1 MNIDTTSDTVNEC
14 TIYRWQLF
22 NLTNAKQLAIL
33 VTMWHIEKENTITIA
48 RSEEIENTSLAVED
62 AFSRLEEIINESPRQ
77 AWLLDV
83 SGISTVSS
91 IAIARLIAIVRRI
104 DINGG
109 NIAMINVH
117 PFVSSVLTTMRIV
130 KVLSLFD
137 SKEEAQ
143 AFLVQSHN

>member
-1 MNIDTTSDTVNEC
+1 M
-14 TIYRWQLF
+14 
-22 NLTNAKQLAIL
+22 
-33 VTMWHIEKENTITIA
+33 IA
-48 RSEEIENTSLAVED
+48 RSKKIENASLAVEE
-62 AFSRLEEIINESPRQ
+62 AFSKLEEIINENPGQ
-77 AWLLDV
+77 PWMLDI

-137 SKEEAQ
+137 SKEEAKI
-143 AFLVQSHN
+143 FLASAGS

>member
-1 MNIDTTSDTVNEC
+1 MHSLTSVHKPS
-14 TIYRWQLF
+14 ILRAMWQ
-22 NLTNAKQLAIL
+22 
-33 VTMWHIEKENTITIA
+33 IEKEDTIMIA
-48 RSEEIENTSLAVED
+48 RSKKIENASLAVEE
-62 AFSRLEEIINESPRQ
+62 AFSKLEEIINENPGQ
-77 AWLLDV
+77 PWMLDI

-137 SKEEAQ
+137 SKEEAKI
-143 AFLVQSHN
+143 FLASAGS